1 MSKKEY
7 WKETGYNDQCW
18 GYPIAEFAWKDD
30 ERYPHYPSKYQ
41 QIYNAGRRKAYDEGK
56 SFKGEKP
63 YIESLIEETPNTT
76 MSRKWFKIIWNDIK
90 SYTKQNL
97 VRVCMWVALV
107 YFVILSYS
115 DAYITNVYKREKIQL
130 ETKYNYLLEK
140 QKKAYETIVDLNKKI
155 VELENQN

>member
-1 MSKKEY
+1 
-7 WKETGYNDQCW
+7 
-18 GYPIAEFAWKDD
+18 
-30 ERYPHYPSKYQ
+30 
-41 QIYNAGRRKAYDEGK
+41 
-56 SFKGEKP
+56 
-63 YIESLIEETPNTT
+63 

-90 SYTKQNL
+90 SYTKRNL
-97 VRVCMWVALV
+97 VRVALWIALA

-130 ETKYNYLLEK
+130 ETKYNHLLEK

>member
-1 MSKKEY
+1 
-7 WKETGYNDQCW
+7 
-18 GYPIAEFAWKDD
+18 
-30 ERYPHYPSKYQ
+30 
-41 QIYNAGRRKAYDEGK
+41 
-56 SFKGEKP
+56 
-63 YIESLIEETPNTT
+63 

-90 SYTKQNL
+90 SYTKRNL
-97 VRVCMWVALV
+97 VRVALWIALS

-130 ETKYNYLLEK
+130 ETKYNHLLEK